1 MPRKLILLLLLGILC
16 ASSSFAGDLSSAKA
30 FIVFAYSD
38 QPSVS
43 ASLRKEADF
52 VAMPISIRSDHKDAT
67 RQFESIASAK
77 AAIVKAAEGR
87 KDLRIHSGPV
97 ALSARPTS
105 KLASFS
111 SGGYGNSSQAAL
123 HVLVPLA
130 GTGKDVFRCAVAIN
144 DFIKGVV
151 LPEKTDLNFGQIH
164 LGVEN
169 PELYRGALLKLI
181 ADEIGKSKK
190 AFGTTSQALIGGLE
204 SPVFVRQAD
213 ERNVELFLNYT
224 VALTVRE

>member
-1 MPRKLILLLLLGILC
+1 MSKKLLLLLLLGVLC
-16 ASSSFAGDLSSAKA
+16 ASSVFAGDLSSAKS
-30 FIVFAYSD
+30 FIVFAYSA

-43 ASLRKEADF
+43 AVLSREADF
-52 VAMPISIRSDHKDAT
+52 VVMPITIRSDHKDAT
-67 RQFESIASAK
+67 KQFEAIASAK
-77 AAIVKAAEGR
+77 AAILKAAEGR

-111 SGGYGNSSQAAL
+111 SGGYGNSSQAEL
-123 HVLVPLA
+123 HVLIPLA
-130 GTGKDVFRCAVAIN
+130 GTGKDVFRCAVTIN
-144 DFIKGVV
+144 EFIKGVV
-151 LPEKTDLNFGQIH
+151 LPEKTEIDFGQIH

-169 PELYRGALLKLI
+169 PEQYRGALLKLI

-190 AFGTTSQALIGGLE
+190 ALGTASQALIGGLE
-204 SPVFVRQAD
+204 SPIFVRQAD